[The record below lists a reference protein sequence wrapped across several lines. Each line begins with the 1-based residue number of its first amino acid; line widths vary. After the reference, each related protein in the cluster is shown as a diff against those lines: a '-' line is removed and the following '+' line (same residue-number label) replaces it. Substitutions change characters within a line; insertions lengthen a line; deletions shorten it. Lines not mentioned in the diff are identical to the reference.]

1 MGKIKRMDQVRQI
14 LEAYIATN
22 SLKAT
27 ARRMQVSKNTVKVY
41 IRLGKAFNE
50 DLSQLLLLAESELF
64 AIFYSS
70 NDKSS
75 IDREEVFKSKVNYW
89 IKELRRVGVSRHL
102 LWQEYRQKH
111 PQGYGYS
118 QFCERLRREVG
129 RRDLTLQLNH
139 QAGKV
144 LQVDF
149 TGKKMR
155 WVDVYSGEVH
165 ECEVLVAVFPHSQY
179 TFAIALA
186 SQKVGDFIH
195 GLNQALL
202 FFAGLPQVI
211 LSDNLKSYV
220 IRADK
225 YDPEFNELCVQLAAH
240 YQMDLDATRVGKP
253 KDKASVENMVGT
265 VYGRIY
271 APLRNEV
278 FHSLEELN
286 AAISQQ
292 LRVHNSTPYQLKP
305 GTRHEIFH
313 TYELP
318 LMRDLPSDLFEVKKI
333 IRAQARKN
341 YHVYLSDEKNY
352 YSVPYQHAG
361 KQATAIYT
369 ATIVQIYID
378 NQRVATHQRL
388 LYRDAYQHQTNPEH
402 MPQNHSEWKKARGFN
417 AAYFLSEAQK
427 IGVATRWAVEHILIS
442 RIHETQSYNSCQG
455 LLRLANKY
463 SKVRL
468 ENAAA
473 RCQKVGKASYSMI
486 KRILIHKLDMESDQ
500 LELFNMPEH
509 DNIRG
514 PEAYQ

>member
-1 MGKIKRMDQVRQI
+1 MDQIRQI

-27 ARRMQVSKNTVKVY
+27 ARRLQVSRNTVKVY

-50 DLSQLLLLAESELF
+50 DLSQLLLLSESELLS
-64 AIFYSS
+64 IFYPSDEQS
-70 NDKSS
+70 P
-75 IDREEVFKSKVNYW
+75 IGRQELFASKVDYW

-102 LWQEYRQKH
+102 LWQEYRQQH
-111 PQGYGYS
+111 PEGYGYS
-118 QFCERLRREVG
+118 QFCERLGREVG
-129 RRDLTLQLNH
+129 RRDLTLRLNH
-139 QAGKV
+139 EAGKS

-149 TGKKMR
+149 AGKKMR
-155 WVDVYSGEVH
+155 WVDAYSGEAH

-179 TFAIALA
+179 TFAIALP
-186 SQKVGDFIH
+186 SQKVGDFVH
-195 GLNQALL
+195 GLNQAFL
-202 FFAGLPQVI
+202 FFTGLPQGI

-220 IRADK
+220 IKADK

-240 YQMDLDATRVGKP
+240 YQIDLSATRVGKP

-271 APLRNEV
+271 APLRNEA
-278 FHSLEELN
+278 FHSLKELN
-286 AAISQQ
+286 AAIRQQ
-292 LRVHNSTPYQLKP
+292 LSIHNNTPYQQKP
-305 GTRHEIFH
+305 GTRQEIFQA
-313 TYELP
+313 YELP

-333 IRAQARKN
+333 VKAQVRRN

-361 KQATAIYT
+361 QQAMVIYT
-369 ATIVQIYID
+369 AAIVQIYID
-378 NQRVATHQRL
+378 NQRVATHERL

-402 MPQNHSEWKKARGFN
+402 MPKSHSEWKKARGYN
-417 AAYFLSEAQK
+417 AAYFLAEAEK
-427 IGVATRWAVEHILIS
+427 IGPATHWAVEHILVC

-455 LLRLANKY
+455 LLRLAGKY

-473 RCQKVGKASYSMI
+473 RCQKVGKTSYSMI
-486 KRILIHKLDMESDQ
+486 KRILAHKLDMESDQ